1 MAVAVANTL
10 LSHTFDYWRTR
21 TNEMAGYMSTIVV
34 TTGVTN
40 SGNVGFNGNVLV
52 VNGSS
57 NALLTG
63 TSLSITNSSSNVTI
77 TIPTSTQV
85 SNGQFWLNANGS
97 WNIITL
103 PYVNNATTN
112 TSGTSAQLIDTFSTT
127 IFNSAEYLI
136 NVADNVD
143 SSNYYTT
150 KLLVM
155 NTTTNTYITDYG
167 GLLSNAAV
175 GAFSANA
182 NATHVKLYFTP
193 VSSNTKVRYT
203 RITV

>member
-1 MAVAVANTL
+1 
-10 LSHTFDYWRTR
+10 
-21 TNEMAGYMSTIVV
+21 MAGYMSTIVV

-150 KLLVM
+150 KS
-155 NTTTNTYITDYG
+155 YITDYG